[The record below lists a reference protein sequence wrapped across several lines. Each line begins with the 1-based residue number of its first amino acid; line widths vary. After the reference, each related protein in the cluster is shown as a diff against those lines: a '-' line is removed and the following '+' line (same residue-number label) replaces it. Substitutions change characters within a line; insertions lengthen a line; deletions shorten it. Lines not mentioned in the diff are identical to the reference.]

1 MKQWT
6 LHDIDACSICSS
18 QVLRIFFFLICSAN
32 HWTGFYMI
40 TASVMKG
47 LTIDIEWKVCFVV
60 IFSKVVSYSWKCSFF
75 MFTFIYLVLQFY
87 TSDFAIKMAITLRS
101 LTHCPRPENNLSW
114 IFGQKKQTSD
124 LLKRQKKRNKCK
136 VAACFLWNVGIW
148 NKKLELLDVA
158 CSFLEKRLLRKIF
171 L

>member
-158 CSFLEKRLLRKIF
+158 CSFLEKRLLRKFF

>member
-1 MKQWT
+1 MILTPVPSAPLKF
-6 LHDIDACSICSS
+6 LGF
-18 QVLRIFFFLICSAN
+18 FFFLICSAN

-87 TSDFAIKMAITLRS
+87 TSDFAIKMAITFRS

-158 CSFLEKRLLRKIF
+158 CSFLEKRLLRKFF